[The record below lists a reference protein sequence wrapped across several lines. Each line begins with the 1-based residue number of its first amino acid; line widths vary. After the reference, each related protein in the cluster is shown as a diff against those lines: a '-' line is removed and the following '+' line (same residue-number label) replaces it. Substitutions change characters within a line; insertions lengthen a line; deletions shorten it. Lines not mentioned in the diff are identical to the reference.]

1 MIQRSLLRA
10 SRQVAPRIP
19 RTATSPLLSFS
30 APPRP
35 SSILSR
41 LPALQPSSTR
51 LSSRWYSDT
60 AQARTEPKGASKAD
74 DAQKS
79 SESSKKSESSEQSSD
94 VQALKTDLEA
104 KNKEIADL
112 KVLSPTLVCLCLI
125 ANFNDSIQ
133 DKYLR
138 AVADY
143 RNLSDRTKR
152 DIQTARDFALQKF
165 ATDLISSLDT
175 FEHALSSVPAER
187 LAAASSAAAA
197 SAETAQADLQSL
209 HKGLQLTEAA
219 LLDTLKRHGLVRF
232 DPAAAGDKFD
242 PNLHEAVF
250 QAPMAGKEDG
260 TVFITQQ
267 KGFML
272 NGRVI
277 RAPKVGVV
285 KNS

>member
-1 MIQRSLLRA
+1 
-10 SRQVAPRIP
+10 
-19 RTATSPLLSFS
+19 
-30 APPRP
+30 
-35 SSILSR
+35 
-41 LPALQPSSTR
+41 
-51 LSSRWYSDT
+51 
-60 AQARTEPKGASKAD
+60 
-74 DAQKS
+74 
-79 SESSKKSESSEQSSD
+79 
-94 VQALKTDLEA
+94 LKTDLEA